1 MITHGGILTAYCK
14 AKEAILKSLHTMWFH
29 IYDILE
35 KTKLWRQSEGQWLPV
50 VREEKGDEYF
60 LLREQLSLLF
70 FMSLSELNYRQ
81 SGGGSDV
88 SFNHTGFT
96 SK

>member
-1 MITHGGILTAYCK
+1 M
-14 AKEAILKSLHTMWFH
+14 
-29 IYDILE
+29 
-35 KTKLWRQSEGQWLPV
+35 

-60 LLREQLSLLF
+60 LLREQFSLLF

-96 SK
+96 SIFFYFIYLFIYLFLFVVNSVIH